1 MSWKVGKINLKWL
14 WGTKERERVLDRK
27 KGRIKA
33 HNWHEWHF
41 YFPQW
46 CCCCCCRKYSLIYSP
61 KKVTSR
67 VANAYNID
75 SPTAHYVIVL
85 TTDTLFLWQ
94 WSITA
99 PLMPKDDETSK
110 KLSKEQG
117 RKIYKKLAATS
128 YLNPHNSRNF
138 QAHSNLIA
146 SDAIMKNWLSMNF
159 NCFIPI
165 PSFLV

>member
-1 MSWKVGKINLKWL
+1 MIHYCPAHAKRW
-14 WGTKERERVLDRK
+14 RD
-27 KGRIKA
+27 IK
-33 HNWHEWHF
+33 
-41 YFPQW
+41 
-46 CCCCCCRKYSLIYSP
+46 
-61 KKVTSR
+61 
-67 VANAYNID
+67 
-75 SPTAHYVIVL
+75 
-85 TTDTLFLWQ
+85 
-94 WSITA
+94 
-99 PLMPKDDETSK
+99 K

-165 PSFLV
+165 PSFSRLNSTHFYDLMDI